1 MEKYLYLFIDF
12 VSLVFPFVFS
22 FYPKANFSR
31 KWKYLW
37 PSILIPALVFIVW
50 DNWFTSMGV
59 WGFSP
64 RFTTGIHFLQ
74 LPIEEIFFFIC
85 IPYACVFMYEAVNYF
100 KKTEPLPNNGLR
112 VTWVLI
118 IGLTVTG
125 IKYIDLWYPA
135 VTFLGTALLLI
146 ILVLLVKPAYLGR
159 FYFAFLF
166 ILIPFIIVNGILTG
180 TGLPEPV
187 VWYNQEESLEVRLG
201 TIPIEDIFY
210 GMLLIL
216 MNVSIFEYLQ
226 RRGVVNKT

>member
-187 VWYNQEESLEVRLG
+187 VWYNHEESLEVRLG